1 METKMKLHGNRK
13 KSRSRSA
20 LTMALTLVV
29 CSSAAFA
36 ESGEKTAD
44 EVAKELS
51 NPAGSLASLFTSLE
65 YKTYKGDLPDADDQ
79 NGWTFTFQPVLPFPV
94 GDKGRRIIF
103 RPLVPVPID
112 QPVFKEEVGVGDPV
126 IVESGAHSTTVIPG
140 IGEFKRKDTNLG
152 DISFDLVYA
161 GTDMETKQEG
171 YLWGVGAAG
180 TLPTA
185 TDDALGGDQWRL
197 GPEIF
202 AGVIRKWGTVGGVVS
217 HKIDIGGSNDDSYSV
232 TGGQYFYAIGLGDGW
247 QIASGPNFSYNWEA
261 DSDQAWTLPV
271 GFGVAKTTALGNTKV
286 KFQGQVQY
294 FVEQPDVYGPDMLF
308 KFTIT
313 PVIKNPFLP

>member
-1 METKMKLHGNRK
+1 MKQHENR
-13 KSRSRSA
+13 SNRRSRSV

-44 EVAKELS
+44 QVAKELS

-65 YKTYKGDLPDADDQ
+65 YTTYKGDLPDADDQ
-79 NGWTFTFQPVLPFPV
+79 DSWTFTFQPVLPFPV

-103 RPLVPVPID
+103 RPLVPVPFN
-112 QPVFKEEVGVGDPV
+112 QPVFDLDQGDFDSADV
-126 IVESGAHSTTVIPG
+126 
-140 IGEFKRKDTNLG
+140 NLG

-161 GTDMETKQEG
+161 GTDMKNKHEG
-171 YLWGVGAAG
+171 FLWGIGTAG

-185 TDDALGGDQWRL
+185 TDDDLGGDQWRL
-197 GPEIF
+197 GPEVF
-202 AGVIRKWGTVGGVVS
+202 GGVIRKWGTLGAVVN
-217 HKIDIGGSNDDSYSV
+217 HQWNVAGSNDDSYSV

-247 QIASGPNFSYNWEA
+247 QIASGPNFSYDWEA

-294 FVEQPDVYGPDMLF
+294 FVEQPDAFGPDLLF

-313 PVIKNPFLP
+313 PVIKNPFLS